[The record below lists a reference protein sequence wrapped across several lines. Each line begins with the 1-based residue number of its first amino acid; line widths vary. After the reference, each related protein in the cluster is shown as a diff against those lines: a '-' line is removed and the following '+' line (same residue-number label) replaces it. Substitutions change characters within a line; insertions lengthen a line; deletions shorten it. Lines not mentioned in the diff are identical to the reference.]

1 MWARGCWR
9 STEGE
14 TAMVEGNGSDAS
26 SEAVVRDTARADDRD
41 RYLAA
46 LLAPRSARADLI
58 TLTAFLGEI
67 ARIPELVNE
76 PMMGEIRLQWWR
88 DILESG
94 RSEASSGSPVA
105 DALLDTI
112 ARQRLPLEWFH
123 ALLEARSRE
132 LTPNAFSPEEEDLD
146 SYLDATDGTAFRLA
160 ARILAGE
167 GEAGSETLRA
177 AGRAWGRIR
186 LLRGL
191 PAALAKGRSP
201 LSLAAADW
209 DAATGPVLEG
219 ARAWLQEA
227 RSRLPEAPEAVLPA
241 VLPLA
246 LVEPYLKALQR
257 LGPDIARV
265 KADISPLTRVWR
277 LWWAS
282 TRRRI

>member
-1 MWARGCWR
+1 MWARRSWR
-9 STEGE
+9 STESE
-14 TAMVEGNGSDAS
+14 TAMVEPNGGEAS
-26 SEAVVRDTARADDRD
+26 SEAVLRDTARAGDLD

-58 TLTAFLGEI
+58 VVTAFLGEI

-88 DILESG
+88 DVLESG
-94 RSEASSGSPVA
+94 RAEASTGSPVA

-132 LTPNAFSPEEEDLD
+132 LTPDVLSPDEDLD
-146 SYLDATDGTAFRLA
+146 CYLDAVDGTAFRLA

-167 GEAGSETLRA
+167 GDAGAEMLQA

-186 LLRGL
+186 LLRAL

-201 LSLAAADW
+201 LPLAAADW

-219 ARAWLQEA
+219 VKAWLQEA
-227 RSRLPEAPEAVLPA
+227 RGRLPEAPEAVLPA

-246 LVEPYLKALQR
+246 LVEPYLTALEG